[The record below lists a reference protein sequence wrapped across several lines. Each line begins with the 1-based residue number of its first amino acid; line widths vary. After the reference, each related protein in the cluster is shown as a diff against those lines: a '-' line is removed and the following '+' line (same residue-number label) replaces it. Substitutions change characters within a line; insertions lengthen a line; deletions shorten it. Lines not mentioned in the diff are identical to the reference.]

1 MARRKKSKNKEA
13 DKEEKCD
20 DDNSEVETES
30 QDPDNNSNNNNT
42 GDDEDVMEMVMSEKV
57 NAMERGKSRDFDQ
70 MFSVPTTERRDTNTM
85 DRQESIPELMIDT
98 DTNHNNQSAG
108 RTSLLR
114 NTTNIKTV
122 PGAFRVRTVNITN
135 NRDSSTTDGHNDQ
148 DDGFV
153 IIPEASL
160 VRTASRQAEQH
171 EDLENPSSSLSML
184 NQKEAQVTPMM
195 IAEVVVSEAKA
206 ANIDDENEEN
216 QKQQLKIR
224 RRRRIFGCV
233 ILCLLLLIAAVL
245 IALLVQ
251 VKNESSIIIIEDD
264 VDDMD
269 EDLHNGV
276 DPEKLDKDSVKAVQQ
291 KYWPNRD

>member
-1 MARRKKSKNKEA
+1 MARRKKSKNKET

-20 DDNSEVETES
+20 DDNNEVETES

-42 GDDEDVMEMVMSEKV
+42 GDNEDVMEMVMSEKV

-70 MFSVPTTERRDTNTM
+70 TFCVPRAERRDTNTM
-85 DRQESIPELMIDT
+85 DRQESIPELMIDN
-98 DTNHNNQSAG
+98 DTNHNNQPAG

-114 NTTNIKTV
+114 NTTNRKSI
-122 PGAFRVRTVNITN
+122 PGAFRVRTINVTN

-148 DDGFV
+148 DNDFV

-160 VRTASRQAEQH
+160 VISASRQLEQH
-171 EDLENPSSSLSML
+171 EDLENPSPSSSML
-184 NQKEAQVTPMM
+184 NQKEVQVTPVM

-206 ANIDDENEEN
+206 ANNDDENEEN
-216 QKQQLKIR
+216 QKQQLKLRRR

-251 VKNESSIIIIEDD
+251 VKNESSVIIIEDD
-264 VDDMD
+264 VD

-276 DPEKLDKDSVKAVQQ
+276 NPEKLDKDAVQQ